1 MYACTCEECGYQW
14 DNDTTEDD
22 CWYCGQEDCIA
33 WEYTSPQKV
42 QISRS
47 IIQTEHIT
55 DWAMLD
61 RLVAMTSNGQSVLG
75 APQAIQPPQT
85 QPQQERLM
93 SFGKLVET
101 KTLVLGADIKQMS
114 VESLVQSIKNLEKE
128 TRELAAI
135 DTPSAKIDARKEE
148 IAATLTIVA
157 AELDSRA

>member
-1 MYACTCEECGYQW
+1 M
-14 DNDTTEDD
+14 D
-22 CWYCGQEDCIA
+22 CVA
-33 WEYTSPQKV
+33 WEYYASQKV

-61 RLVAMTSNGQSVLG
+61 RLVAMTNSGQSVLG
-75 APQAIQPPQT
+75 APQANQPPQT

-128 TRELAAI
+128 TRELGAI
-135 DTPSAKIDARKEE
+135 ETPSAKIEARKEE